1 MNPVVHKTHVY
12 LESGSLILAVFHVI
26 PPSVLTSTF
35 EIPLSPPNA
44 IPAIGTLLLDKLDL
58 VVKFS
63 SKFLNLFIIGA
74 CPGITMEDPVL
85 YSAIFDQPFLCQYPS
100 YTLSTS
106 SISVSYTHL

>member
-1 MNPVVHKTHVY
+1 MILYIYSFSVNYSVDQITQVY
-12 LESGSLILAVFHVI
+12 LERGSLILAVFQVI

-44 IPAIGTLLLDKLDL
+44 IPAIGTLLLDEREL

-63 SKFLNLFIIGA
+63 SRFLNLFLIGA

-85 YSAIFDQPFLCQYPS
+85 YSAIFDQPFLCQ
-100 YTLSTS
+100 
-106 SISVSYTHL
+106 